1 MGEVEKGRGGRFREC
16 PSMGLPFLRG
26 LRTLTCYSR
35 FFPVCFYVGFR
46 TPNPDEETLNEV
58 KRHLKEN
65 ELDFNQLVKF
75 DTNHC

>member
-1 MGEVEKGRGGRFREC
+1 MEEYFESVHPWVFHFSVASGQSLVI
-16 PSMGLPFLRG
+16 LVNLAFL
-26 LRTLTCYSR
+26 
-35 FFPVCFYVGFR
+35 FFPVCFYVAFR
-46 TPNPDEETLNEV
+46 TPNPDEETLNDV